1 MDGWEGM
8 EVAKTASLYFPS
20 PAGVLG
26 GPYVVQPG
34 FGELGGQ
41 EPWTSGD
48 KVGDGRNIG
57 RTEAAGVPNGKISWG
72 RRGSP
77 WARVAVPPSSS
88 CSWILE
94 KKELRL
100 WGWGWGEEWV
110 YCQT

>member
-1 MDGWEGM
+1 MKKRAFICALVEDEQ
-8 EVAKTASLYFPS
+8 EREKVENYFMFS
-20 PAGVLG
+20 SQAW
-26 GPYVVQPG
+26 
-34 FGELGGQ
+34 GELGGQ

-57 RTEAAGVPNGKISWG
+57 RIEAAGVPNGKISWG

-77 WARVAVPPSSS
+77 WARVAVPPSGS

-110 YCQT
+110 YYQT